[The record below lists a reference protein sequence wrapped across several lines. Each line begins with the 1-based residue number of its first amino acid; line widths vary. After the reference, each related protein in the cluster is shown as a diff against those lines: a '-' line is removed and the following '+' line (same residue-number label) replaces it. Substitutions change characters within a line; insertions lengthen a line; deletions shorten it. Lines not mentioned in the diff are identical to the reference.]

1 MYLLDAD
8 WVISFLNGRANAV
21 ELLARLA
28 DDGVALSI
36 ITWGEIYEGLL
47 GVPDAMGRI
56 SQLEAFTAALDLVT
70 LDLEIAR
77 SYGQLRSTL
86 RAQGSLIPDN
96 DLWVA
101 ATALAHDLTLVS
113 RDRHFARVPGLKRA
127 PSTEREA

>member
-21 ELLARLA
+21 ELMERLA
-28 DDGVALSI
+28 DDGIALSI
-36 ITWGEIYEGLL
+36 ITWGEIDEGLL

-56 SQLEAFTAALDLVT
+56 SQFEAFTAALDLVT

-77 SYGQLRSTL
+77 SYGQLRSKL

-113 RDRHFARVPGLKRA
+113 RD
-127 PSTEREA
+127 